1 MIDEKTISL
10 TVDSRK
16 RICISK
22 LLDELDISSVKA
34 YKSDGKII
42 LEPMVEISANE
53 VWLYKNKE
61 ALAKVRKG
69 LSQEATISRGS
80 FSKYIS

>member
-42 LEPMVEISANE
+42 LEPMVYPAI
-53 VWLYKNKE
+53 
-61 ALAKVRKG
+61 
-69 LSQEATISRGS
+69 
-80 FSKYIS
+80 